1 MPCIRSLLVAV
12 QVAPEVAPLLQT
24 ELGFAGEEWSERLNS
39 VVQAAVDALTAAEPL
54 ASVYE
59 VSLYLTTDAEIRA
72 LNRLYRGVDA
82 PTDVLSF
89 RYADVAP
96 TPSPSPAAWERSVA
110 ANGGS
115 PPIRLPSKG
124 TVIRSRNAGP
134 QGNFFLTR
142 DMESPLTLT
151 LSPLDKGG
159 EGREWGDPACES
171 PPSRAPNECGWCTL
185 VRIRLPHPA
194 GDGDTGGEDNTDL
207 PPLGDLVISVETAHR
222 QAPLNGHDLLT
233 ELLMLTLHGT
243 LHLMGYDDS
252 TDAQRTAMNRRAVS
266 VLRTLGYPAREDW
279 HSRYEKV

>member
-39 VVQAAVDALTAAEPL
+39 AVQAAVDALTAAEPL

-151 LSPLDKGG
+151 LSPLIRGERAGSGG
-159 EGREWGDPACES
+159 ILPAKAH
-171 PPSRAPNECGWCTL
+171 PL
-185 VRIRLPHPA
+185 VRRMSVA
-194 GDGDTGGEDNTDL
+194 GV
-207 PPLGDLVISVETAHR
+207 PLSGSAFPTQRETEIQGVRTTPISPRSAT
-222 QAPLNGHDLLT
+222 
-233 ELLMLTLHGT
+233 
-243 LHLMGYDDS
+243 S
-252 TDAQRTAMNRRAVS
+252 
-266 VLRTLGYPAREDW
+266 
-279 HSRYEKV
+279 